1 MYRVYTVLSE
11 LTLALLSDSGWYE
24 VNYTVAES
32 SVQGYNIPLLYG
44 KGKNYFSLTVA
55 ATKL

>member
-24 VNYTVAES
+24 VNYTVAET

-44 KGKNYFSLTVA
+44 KGKNYF
-55 ATKL
+55 